1 MFLEGILL
9 FKAFPTFGTLEWT
22 VIRVHS
28 QMFDIIHVVLRLV
41 IAFVAIVFVIVEVYC
56 LNVFNKLIWNFASK
70 AAFLEATVE
79 NVIRNCV
86 QSALVQLHD
95 LLSEERLIAHVALKL
110 PDVDMCHNMALHI
123 ALIIEPLVAVRTNMK
138 LNSKMST
145 NVSLQALLCLK
156 LFVALQTWKHAR
168 FVQCQGKPRAIH

>member
-9 FKAFPTFGTLEWT
+9 FKAFPTFGALERT

-28 QMFDIIHVVLRLV
+28 QMFYIIHVVLRLV
-41 IAFVAIVFVIVEVYC
+41 IAFVTIVFVIVEVYC
-56 LNVFNKLIWNFASK
+56 LNVFNKLIRNFASK

-95 LLSEERLIAHVALKL
+95 LLSEERLIAHVALEL
-110 PDVDMCHNMALHI
+110 PDIDMRHNMPLHI
-123 ALIIEPLVAVRTNMK
+123 ALIL
-138 LNSKMST
+138 
-145 NVSLQALLCLK
+145 SL
-156 LFVALQTWKHAR
+156 
-168 FVQCQGKPRAIH
+168 IHI